1 MSPSVAPLLDVSA
14 LERLRALQDAEEP
27 ELLSELTHSFLT
39 RASQSLQQ
47 LRELLAEGNL
57 EAVELRAHSL
67 AGNGGMF
74 GMMRLREHCLAL
86 ETLTRAGRLDGAGE
100 LLAEAERAFTEARP
114 LLLAELGLP
123 E

>member
-57 EAVELRAHSL
+57 EAFELRAHSL
-67 AGNGGMF
+67 AGNSGMF
-74 GMMRLREHCLAL
+74 WMMRLREHCLAL

-100 LLAEAERAFTEARP
+100 LLAQAEQAFTEARP
-114 LLLAELGLP
+114 LLLSLLGLP
-123 E
+123 G